1 MLVVDNF
8 GVKYKG
14 IEHAHHLYAALRENY
29 KVTTDWAGKLFV
41 GITLDWDYK
50 NRTVTMSMPGYIKK
64 ALQRFQHKQPTKPEK
79 SPHIAQDKQIGV
91 IIQLTASANT
101 SAPLNK
107 NEKKEIQQT
116 ICTLLY
122 YARAVDPTL
131 AVALSALA
139 AEQSNGTETTAKT
152 VTKLLNYCATHPDA
166 AIQYKPSEMILC
178 LHSDASYL
186 TEPKA
191 RSRTGGHFYMGNTTD
206 NKLNGPILNPT
217 GVIKVVTS
225 SAAEAEIAGVFTNMK
240 EAVALRN
247 TLEEMGHPQ
256 PPTPIQVDNSLFSI

>member
-1 MLVVDNF
+1 MVDNF
-8 GVKYKG
+8 RVKYSG

-29 KVTTDWAGKLFV
+29 EVTTDWAGKLFV

-64 ALQRFQHKQPTKPEK
+64 ALHKFQHKQPTKPEH

-91 IIQLTASANT
+91 KIQLTEPMDT

-107 NEKKEIQQT
+107 QQKKEIQQ
-116 ICTLLY
+116 IIGTLLY

-131 AVALSALA
+131 SVTLSAFA
-139 AEQSNGTETTAKT
+139 AEQSKSTEKTAKA
-152 VTKLLNYCATHPDA
+152 VKKLLNYCATNPDA
-166 AIQYKPSEMILC
+166 AIRYKPSEMILR

-191 RSRTGGHFYMGNTTD
+191 RSRTGGHFYMA
-206 NKLNGPILNPT
+206 IY
-217 GVIKVVTS
+217 
-225 SAAEAEIAGVFTNMK
+225 
-240 EAVALRN
+240 R
-247 TLEEMGHPQ
+247 
-256 PPTPIQVDNSLFSI
+256 